1 MPDTNYDILLAKLDA
16 FIRKYYKNQ
25 IIKGIFY
32 FTGIGLA
39 DFLAVTV
46 LEYYGH
52 FNTPVRATLFFFSL
66 VLILGV
72 FGRYVA
78 VPLAGLFRIGKR
90 IDHEQASR
98 IIGDHFG
105 EVKDKLL
112 NTLQL
117 KEKALSDFGNTALLE
132 ASINQRSEELKPVPF
147 VNAIDFSANKRYL
160 KYVMIPVLVGVGLF
174 FINARIMREGSM
186 RLVQYDKQF
195 ATEAPFEF
203 VLLNEDLKATQNE
216 DIEIKLAL
224 KGEEIPMEV
233 FLNMDGKR
241 YKMLRDNEGHFAFPL
256 RNVQQDF
263 SFYFMADAFN
273 SSEFAFDIT
282 AKALLSKLNI
292 RLDYPAYTQKP
303 SETIDN
309 TGDLSIPQ
317 GTRVSWDLNTR
328 NTSKVWLLFEESAV
342 EMEEKGDG
350 RFLFKKSFNK
360 SSTYFVAL
368 ERSDDDARDS
378 IPYRINVINDAF
390 PTVQVEEKEDSSL
403 NRVNYFVGE
412 INDDYGFS
420 ALRFVYQFV
429 KSDDAGKA
437 GSGGKVDLP
446 LDAKRNAQQFYH
458 VWNLNEL
465 GLKPGDKIEYYFE
478 VYDNDGIN
486 GAKRAISQTK
496 IYEVA
501 TEAEIKEQVEE
512 QTETIKKNLE
522 DALKETKKLGK
533 DIQRLQK
540 KMLEKKT
547 LNWEDQ
553 KELEKLLEKQNEL
566 KQQIDEIKKQNEL
579 NNKKENEF
587 NPVQEQL
594 MQKQQELEKLFEELF
609 SDELKQMME
618 EMQRLMEEENKDLL
632 KEELE
637 KFELSEKELDKQ
649 LDRMLEM
656 YKRFEVEK
664 RLDQEKE
671 ELEKLAEEQEKLAE
685 ETEKGKE
692 SPKDLKE
699 KQDSLN
705 KKFEELQKDMEQT
718 DSLNQELED
727 PMEFEMPE
735 EQMDSIAKD
744 MEEGSEELEKENKK
758 EAAKKQ
764 KEAAKKMKKMAK
776 EKEEEMKGMEMEQNM
791 EDYETLRGILE
802 NLIQLSFDQEALMD
816 ELATT
821 SGYNPRYVELVQKQK
836 KIRDDARIV
845 EDSLLALSKRAIVL
859 RSYINSEMGKINDN
873 LSKSLKLLA
882 ARDLQNATVTQQ
894 YTMTSMNNLA
904 VMLSE
909 ILKNMQEDMMSGSG
923 SGGDSKKK
931 SKPKPGDMEKMKE
944 MQEKLGKELKKMKK
958 GQQEGGMEPGSK
970 EWAQMAAKQ
979 EMIRRMLQDLKK
991 QMQEEGNGKEAG
1003 ELQKTIE
1010 QMEKLEK
1017 DLVNKQLTLET
1028 IRRQQEIET
1037 RMLEHEK
1044 ALKEREQDNK
1054 RESKEGKQNHAPL
1067 PPELQE
1073 YLKQKERENELLKT
1087 IPPELR
1093 PYYKDKIREYFR
1105 NITSP

>member
-1 MPDTNYDILLAKLDA
+1 MPESNYDILLAKLDA

-32 FTGIGLA
+32 FFGIALA
-39 DFLAVTV
+39 DFLAVSL

-52 FNTPVRATLFFFSL
+52 FNTPIRAGLFFFSL
-66 VLILGV
+66 LLILLV
-72 FGRYVA
+72 FARYIA

-90 IDHEQASR
+90 ISHEQASL
-98 IIGDHFG
+98 IIGNHFG

-117 KEKALSDFGNTALLE
+117 KEKALHDTGNKDLIE

-147 VNAIDFSANKRYL
+147 VNAVDLSSNKKYL
-160 KYVMIPVLVGVGLF
+160 KYVMVPILAAVGLF
-174 FINARIMREGSM
+174 FINARIMREGSL
-186 RLVQYDKQF
+186 RLVNYDKQF

-203 VLLNEDLKATQNE
+203 VLLNEQLSATQNQ
-216 DIEIKLAL
+216 DVEIKLAL

-233 FLNMDGKR
+233 FLSMDGKR
-241 YKMLRDNEGHFAFPL
+241 YKMLRDKDGHFVFPL

-263 SFYFMADAFN
+263 SFFFIADAFN
-273 SSEFAFDIT
+273 SDEYAFDVM
-282 AKALLSKLNI
+282 AKALLSNLSI
-292 RLDYPAYTQKP
+292 RLDYPSYTHKP
-303 SETIDN
+303 SETIEN

-317 GTRVSWDLNTR
+317 GTKVSWDLHTR
-328 NTSKVWLLFEESAV
+328 NTSKVWLLFDEAPF
-342 EMEEKGDG
+342 EMEEKGSG
-350 RFLFKKSFNK
+350 HFIFKKNLAK
-360 SSTYFVAL
+360 SGPYFVAL
-368 ERSDDDARDS
+368 ERLEDDQRDS
-378 IPYRINVINDAF
+378 IPYQINVIADAF
-390 PTVQVEEKEDSSL
+390 PTIQVEEKEDSSL

-412 INDDYGFS
+412 VNDDYGFS
-420 ALRFVYQFV
+420 ALRFVYRFV
-429 KSDDAGKA
+429 SSEDPGKSGK
-437 GSGGKVDLP
+437 GGNVDLP
-446 LDAKRNAQQFYH
+446 VDGKRNALQFYH
-458 VWNLNEL
+458 VWDLKEL

-486 GAKRAISQTK
+486 GPKRAISQAK

-501 TEAEIKEQVEE
+501 TEAQIKEEVEQ
-512 QTETIKKNLE
+512 QTETIKKDLE

-540 KMLEKKT
+540 KLLEKKT

-553 KELEKLLEKQNEL
+553 KELEKLLQKQNEL
-566 KQQIDEIKKQNEL
+566 KQQIDEIKKQNEH

-587 NPVQEQL
+587 NPIQEQL
-594 MQKQQELEKLFEELF
+594 MQKQQELEKLFNELF

-664 RLDQEKE
+664 RLDQE
-671 ELEKLAEEQEKLAE
+671 LEKMEELAEEQEKLAE
-685 ETEKGKE
+685 ETEKGNE
-692 SPKDLKE
+692 APEDLKE

-705 KKFEELQKDMEQT
+705 KKFDELQNDLEQT
-718 DSLNQELED
+718 DSLNKELED
-727 PMEFEMPE
+727 PMDFELPE
-735 EQMDSIAKD
+735 EQLDSIDQD
-744 MEEGSEELEKENKK
+744 MEEGSEELGKKDKK

-764 KEAAKKMKKMAK
+764 KAAAKKMKKMAE
-776 EKEEEMKGMEMEQNM
+776 EKKKEMKAMEMEQHM

-816 ELATT
+816 ELANT
-821 SGYNPRYVELVQKQK
+821 SGYSPKYVELVQRQK

-882 ARDLQNATVTQQ
+882 SRELREATTSQQ

-909 ILKNMQEDMMSGSG
+909 ILKNMQEDMMDASG

-931 SKPKPGDMEKMKE
+931 SKPKPGDMEKMKG
-944 MQEKLGKELKKMKK
+944 MQEKLGQELKKMKK
-958 GQQEGGMEPGSK
+958 GQQEGGKEPGSK
-970 EWAQMAAKQ
+970 EWAQMAAEQ

-1105 NITSP
+1105 NITTP